1 VRIFQAV
8 RRNAMNSQRQIPR
21 SVEIIKE
28 QLAELADVTASVNIE
43 APVDFATKITLD
55 SLSLHK
61 EDLLEEL
68 KAAELLSSQ

>member
-1 VRIFQAV
+1 
-8 RRNAMNSQRQIPR
+8 MNSQRQIPR